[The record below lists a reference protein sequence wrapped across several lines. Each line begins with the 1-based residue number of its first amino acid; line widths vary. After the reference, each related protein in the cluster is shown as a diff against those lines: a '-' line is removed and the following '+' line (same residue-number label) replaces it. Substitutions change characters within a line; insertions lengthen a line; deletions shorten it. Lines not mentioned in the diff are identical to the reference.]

1 MNDKALESLLSSL
14 ESPQFAPGHE
24 ARLRTRLMR
33 GHTPRVQSHA
43 TPSAQANAHRLPR
56 HHLRRPM
63 VAPWAAMAALVLLTA
78 MLAVRSPTTDRG
90 NVESS
95 LSLPVAQAHEPVI
108 FCVDLFPSR
117 HQSESLD
124 IRRWSSHSGVSR

>member
-1 MNDKALESLLSSL
+1 MTDKALESLLSSL

-24 ARLRTRLMR
+24 ARLRSRLMR
-33 GHTPRVQSHA
+33 ESVPRVQ
-43 TPSAQANAHRLPR
+43 AQAKPPVQASTHQPPR
-56 HHLRRPM
+56 HRIRRPK

-78 MLAVRSPTTDRG
+78 MLAVRSPTSGRS
-90 NVESS
+90 NFQSS

-124 IRRWSSHSGVSR
+124 IRRWSSRSGVSR